1 MKGFLSLSPPPPDGY
16 FIRPSCITLRSPPY
30 RRRPAKFF
38 IGENQ
43 RHQRVVRAR
52 RKYVS
57 SPDVL
62 SLSLSRFVSRVF
74 QGMIVSPK
82 TIILFLVVSRGE
94 RGNVHPLFTV
104 HISKELEASSFQLN
118 RLPITCYY
126 SAIMYIR
133 DTGTETKLLQKREGG
148 GDVIDSL
155 AGALRNDFSKPR
167 NVF

>member
-1 MKGFLSLSPPPPDGY
+1 MDTSSVPLASRSDRPLIVVAPRNFLSAKTSGIKEWFERGGSVFLCQTCSPS
-16 FIRPSCITLRSPPY
+16 F
-30 RRRPAKFF
+30 
-38 IGENQ
+38 
-43 RHQRVVRAR
+43 
-52 RKYVS
+52 
-57 SPDVL
+57 
-62 SLSLSRFVSRVF
+62 SLSRFVSRVF

-94 RGNVHPLFTV
+94 GRGDVHPLFTV